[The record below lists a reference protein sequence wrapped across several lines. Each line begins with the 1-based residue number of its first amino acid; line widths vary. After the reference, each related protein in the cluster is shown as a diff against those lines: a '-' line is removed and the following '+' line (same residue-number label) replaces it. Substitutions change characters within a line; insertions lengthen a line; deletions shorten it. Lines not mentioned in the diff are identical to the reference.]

1 MKVKRLLNDEW
12 QAVETST
19 HQHHVIAHVLGATV
33 LGHFVHDETLHLL
46 LDIGFIWTMY
56 LDGQMVLL
64 PHPLAITEL
73 QMDDDAIA
81 AIRRDVD
88 LLLAYPGIQHE
99 LTWLTQINIEIVEIN
114 LYARGDLLRFV
125 LLGVDE
131 SLEITTSVSS
141 RTIAVQIINNNG

>member
-1 MKVKRLLNDEW
+1 MNDEW

-46 LDIGFIWTMY
+46 MDIGFIWTTY

-64 PHPLAITEL
+64 PHPVAVAEL
-73 QMDDDAIA
+73 QMDDEAIA
-81 AIRRDVD
+81 TVRRDVD
-88 LLLAYPGIQHE
+88 LLLADPDKQHD
-99 LTWLTQINIEIVEIN
+99 LTWLTQLNIEIVDVN

-131 SLEITTSVSS
+131 SLEIETSVSS
-141 RTIAVQIINNNG
+141 RTIAVQVTNRKTGNG